1 MSTVIE
7 IINRCRSYDD
17 EPEWF
22 EFKQGTAVSRP
33 DDIGI
38 YISALSNAAVL
49 AGQPVAYLIWGVH
62 NSTHELTG
70 TQFNYQKDIDN
81 EPFQHYLSRY
91 VFPTLY
97 FHFDE
102 DVIDGHRVVV
112 LTIPAARIV
121 PTAYK
126 DERWIR
132 IGSSKER
139 LRKYP
144 DREAALFRVLN
155 SGLPDLLNT
164 ESRFAEL
171 SFDQLFLYYDM
182 KGIKLNRKTFK
193 QNLELLTPNGKYNM
207 LAQLLSDDPHI
218 PIRFAVFNGKDKTS
232 TMYAVREYGN
242 MCVLMSLDKV
252 LDFGDTLNVPQADER
267 ERKVE
272 RKEVPLF
279 SKQAFAEAVINA
291 FAHNQWV
298 NGDSPMFTAYEDR
311 IEIVSLGTLP
321 PGQTKEGFF
330 SGVSIPVN
338 KKLSEILL
346 QLHISE
352 KSGRGV
358 PRIVSEYGQQVFEF
372 KDNAIVVTIP
382 FNRLNLGAAPSDTPS
397 VTPPD
402 PPSVTPVVKY
412 NDVNETG
419 KRILDYCSEPR
430 NSREILEHLGLKDIK
445 NLRAQLKKL
454 LEQGRL
460 ARTIPDKP
468 NSRNQK
474 YITIK

>member
-1 MSTVIE
+1 M
-7 IINRCRSYDD
+7 
-17 EPEWF
+17 
-22 EFKQGTAVSRP
+22 
-33 DDIGI
+33 
-38 YISALSNAAVL
+38 
-49 AGQPVAYLIWGVH
+49 
-62 NSTHELTG
+62 
-70 TQFNYQKDIDN
+70 
-81 EPFQHYLSRY
+81 
-91 VFPTLY
+91 
-97 FHFDE
+97 
-102 DVIDGHRVVV
+102 
-112 LTIPAARIV
+112 TIPAARIV

-139 LRKYP
+139 LKKYP
-144 DREAALFRVLN
+144 DREAALFCVLN

-182 KGIKLNRKTFK
+182 KGIKLNKKTFK
-193 QNLELLTPNGKYNM
+193 QNLELLTPSGKYNM

-279 SKQAFAEAVINA
+279 SKAAFSEAVINA

-358 PRIVSEYGQQVFEF
+358 PRIVHEYGQQAFEF

-382 FNRLNLGAAPSDTPS
+382 FNRLDLGNDTQ
-397 VTPPD
+397 VTTQVMTQVD
-402 PPSVTPVVKY
+402 TQ
-412 NDVNETG
+412 VNENETVTIEQKIIEFCVIPRSTKEIAEMLG
-419 KRILDYCSEPR
+419 YKERKSAARYIRLLLD
-430 NSREILEHLGLKDIK
+430 
-445 NLRAQLKKL
+445 
-454 LEQGRL
+454 QGRI
-460 ARTIPDKP
+460 AMTVPDKP
-468 NSRNQK
+468 KSQNQK
-474 YITIK
+474 YITIQ

>member
-1 MSTVIE
+1 MNSVADIV
-7 IINRCRSYDD
+7 NKCRSYDN

-22 EFKQGTAVSRP
+22 EFKQGTAVSKP
-33 DDIGI
+33 DDIGV

-49 AGQPVAYLIWGVH
+49 AGQPASYLIWGVQ

-70 TQFNYQKDIDN
+70 TKFNYQKDIDN

-91 VFPTLY
+91 VSPALY

-102 DVIDGHRVVV
+102 DVMDGHRVVV

-121 PTAYK
+121 PTSYK

-139 LRKYP
+139 LKKYP

-182 KGIKLNRKTFK
+182 RGIKLNKKTFK
-193 QNLELLTPNGKYNM
+193 QNLELLTPGGKYNM
-207 LAQLLSDDPHI
+207 LAQLLSDNSHI
-218 PIRFAVFNGKDKTS
+218 PIRFSVFKGKDKTS

-242 MCVLMSLDKV
+242 MCLLMSLDKV

-279 SKQAFAEAVINA
+279 SKEAFSEAVINA

-298 NGDSPMFTAYEDR
+298 NENSPMFTAYEDR
-311 IEIVSLGTLP
+311 IEIVSLGT
-321 PGQTKEGFF
+321 
-330 SGVSIPVN
+330 
-338 KKLSEILL
+338 
-346 QLHISE
+346 
-352 KSGRGV
+352 
-358 PRIVSEYGQQVFEF
+358 
-372 KDNAIVVTIP
+372 
-382 FNRLNLGAAPSDTPS
+382 
-397 VTPPD
+397 
-402 PPSVTPVVKY
+402 
-412 NDVNETG
+412 
-419 KRILDYCSEPR
+419 
-430 NSREILEHLGLKDIK
+430 
-445 NLRAQLKKL
+445 
-454 LEQGRL
+454 
-460 ARTIPDKP
+460 
-468 NSRNQK
+468 
-474 YITIK
+474 